1 MNAQD
6 RAELVYVLWAAPV
19 LFTVVSILLSL

>member
-1 MNAQD
+1 MIPED

-19 LFTVVSILLSL
+19 LFTLIAVLVSL